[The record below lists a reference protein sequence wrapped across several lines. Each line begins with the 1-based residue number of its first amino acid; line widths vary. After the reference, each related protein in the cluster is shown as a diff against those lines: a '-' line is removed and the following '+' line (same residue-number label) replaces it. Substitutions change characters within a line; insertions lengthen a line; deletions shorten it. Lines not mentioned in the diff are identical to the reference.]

1 VTRALIP
8 NSTPVP
14 DVILDFWLALLT
26 GAEVKVVLYV
36 ARRTYGFGKASDRIS
51 LSQLAGGIR
60 RRDGTVLDTGTGLSR
75 STVKAACSSLVKRGM
90 LLKESNTNEFTR
102 EYAESTYRLNLEWTS
117 TAWPRRDT
125 DQVGRVPAQVQQK
138 ASGGVGRV
146 LTHVGQTK
154 VDLVGRKSALQETE
168 HIQET
173 AASSDSQ
180 GTVPAA
186 DLVEKLVAAGLNGA
200 DAVRLARTE
209 PLECERQLRFLAYR
223 VKTSFPFKHGKG
235 AFLRRAIEDAFAPPD
250 GYARALQA
258 QVEVA
263 KGRADQAEQLA
274 RRAAKR
280 DQMRQALAN
289 LQREHPARYM
299 GFLAY
304 VDRKKHEAVSR
315 PILDGAPEVRKR
327 VVECFDAEETR
338 LELLAEFLASQSPS

>member
-1 VTRALIP
+1 MTRALIP

-102 EYAESTYRLNLEWTS
+102 ECAESTYRLNLEWTS

-138 ASGGVGRV
+138 ANGGVGRV
-146 LTHVGQTK
+146 LTHVGQTT
-154 VDLVGRKSALQETE
+154 VDLVGRNPALQETE

-173 AASSDSQ
+173 AASGEGKS
-180 GTVPAA
+180 TAPAA
-186 DLVEKLVAAGLNGA
+186 ELVEKLVAAGLNGA
-200 DAVRLARTE
+200 DAVRLARSK
-209 PLECERQLRFLAYR
+209 PLECERQLAFLAYR
-223 VKTSFPFKHGKG
+223 VKTSFPFKRDKG
-235 AFLRRAIEDAFAPPD
+235 AFLRRAIEDAFAPPN
-250 GYARALQA
+250 GYNRVLQA
-258 QVEVA
+258 KADDA
-263 KGRADQAEQLA
+263 KGRASQAEAVA
-274 RRAAKR
+274 RRSALR
-280 DQMRQALAN
+280 EQMRQTLETM
-289 LQREHPARYM
+289 QHEQPARYL
-299 GFLAY
+299 GFLSY
-304 VDRKKHEAVSR
+304 VDQKRQEAVGR
-315 PILDGAPEVRKR
+315 PILAGAPEVRRR

-338 LELLAEFLASQSPS
+338 LELLAEFLGSQSPS